1 MTNYTHKYE
10 MQLGID
16 LTKILSPENIPG
28 IKAYLGVK
36 NDNDLMEAVVRDQYL
51 KIENAMNKLG
61 IGIINARFTGFNAN
75 NGDEKESDNDS
86 KAETEVKEEPKK
98 ESVNDKNKTIDDD
111 TPKFESVNEQIANC
125 IKKLTKNDDV
135 KEISTVTINAKFI
148 NYVEGSEALHKASG
162 LNEDTEITFD
172 ELDEGMLMIVSYI
185 NGKGSLKHS
194 KIEFKKNMTRQED
207 K

>member
-36 NDNDLMEAVVRDQYL
+36 NDNDLMEAVVQDQYL

-61 IGIINARFTGFNAN
+61 IGIINARFTGLNAN

-135 KEISTVTINAKFI
+135 KEISTVTINAEFI

-194 KIEFKKNMTRQED
+194 EIEFKKNMTRQED

>member
-61 IGIINARFTGFNAN
+61 IGIINARFTGLNAN
-75 NGDEKESDNDS
+75 NGDDKESDNDS
-86 KAETEVKEEPKK
+86 KDETEVKEEPKK

-111 TPKFESVNEQIANC
+111 ATKFESVNEQIANC
-125 IKKLTKNDDV
+125 IKKLIKNDDV
-135 KEISTVTINAKFI
+135 KEISTVTINAEFI

-194 KIEFKKNMTRQED
+194 EIEFKKNMTRQED